1 MTLKFLEGAHIFPN
15 FAVKIRTKT
24 TTNMD
29 AIHAKSREIIG
40 QVYQEMRTDVYAIF
54 RQACI
59 PEDDCEDLVQDVFV
73 KILKLDAILP
83 DSLKALVARMAYQ
96 KRIDYFRHRQY
107 INKVN
112 ADMQGWNMEQ
122 SYVNTNAEVSDILRV
137 EMKAIRCMAP
147 LDRKTYELNRFDDK
161 NSEEI
166 ALALNLTK
174 KAVDSRLY
182 RTRLLVRNSVKEAI
196 GY

>member
-1 MTLKFLEGAHIFPN
+1 MDT
-15 FAVKIRTKT
+15 IRSK
-24 TTNMD
+24 N
-29 AIHAKSREIIG
+29 REIIG
-40 QVYQEMRTDVYAIF
+40 QVYQEMRSDIYSIF

-59 PEDDCEDLVQDVFV
+59 SEDDCEDLVQDVFV